1 MRSPLFVN
9 KTAAEIPQ
17 LKVSLDLYRTMPESQ
32 YCVNG
37 LQICNTFPGLQKM
50 HHDIFRRN
58 CLKCIFKLVQT
69 ASYKDDGY

>member
-32 YCVNG
+32 NCVND
-37 LQICNTFPGLQKM
+37 LQMCHTFTRLQKM
-50 HHDIFRRN
+50 HHDTFHRK
-58 CLKCIFKLVQT
+58 CLKCIFKLQ
-69 ASYKDDGY
+69 GILRGLLIE